1 MMHARLGGGFLGEVG
16 KQPGHR
22 IERCCMLADVIDTGE
37 LSRIVVAD
45 HGHAAAVP
53 EENAEREFDPDPR
66 VVLHQR
72 RAGARIAERDH
83 RLGGQIHVYLLGGSR
98 VVELREYG
106 QTAGR
111 DRIEQFAQGL
121 RMPLRAGAR
130 EHVGIVAGSG
140 RSRRPEPVGP
150 AGRSCRLRVDEVAGQ
165 TPVAG
170 AHVGALSLGAG
181 DDADRA
187 DGDHGQDHE
196 DEERAVGGR
205 GDVEMSELYQLGR
218 RLTEL
223 AYQGMGNRS

>member
-1 MMHARLGGGFLGEVG
+1 MTHARLGGGFLSEVG
-16 KQPGHR
+16 EQPRHR
-22 IERCCMLADVIDTGE
+22 IERCRILADVIHTGE

-45 HGHAAAVP
+45 HGPAAAVP
-53 EENAEREFDPDPR
+53 EEDAEREFDPNPR

-72 RAGARIAERDH
+72 RAGARIAEHDH
-83 RLGGQIHVYLLGGSR
+83 RLRGQIHVYLLGGSR
-98 VVELREYG
+98 VVELREYR
-106 QTAGR
+106 QTASG
-111 DRIEQFAQGL
+111 DRGEQLWQRL
-121 RMPLRAGAR
+121 RVSLRAGPC

-205 GDVEMSELYQLGR
+205 GDVEMIELYQLGR